1 MRVQEDPRFLA
12 TLPVTISGVDD
23 NGCRF
28 RQTAHTLDVSRRG
41 ARLSGIPWMIQ
52 PAWSIEIEYRRRRAR
67 FRVVWVGNPNAA
79 PVPEAG
85 VVCVDGSACLWGQ
98 PLPGR
103 PKPRAGWREQDQ

>member
-1 MRVQEDPRFLA
+1 MQGQDSPRFVA

-41 ARLSGIPWMIQ
+41 ARLSGISMLVE
-52 PAWSIEIEYRRRRAR
+52 PASLIEIEYRRRKAR
-67 FRVVWVGNPNAA
+67 FRVVWTGNPNAA
-79 PVPEAG
+79 PLREAG
-85 VVCVDGSACLWGQ
+85 VVCVDGSARLWGE

-103 PKPRAGWREQDQ
+103 PKPRIPWRDQ